1 MAEIAGWFD
10 NATGGDG
17 HYLKTVAEAQQRVSD
32 PSLTPSARIL
42 SEMHKDGLSYRQLA
56 WKYSKEWHSEHLN
69 QTMNPAALASLQSQ
83 ANASLTKQRELEAG
97 LQQPFEDY
105 LAKFYSQY

>member
-10 NATGGDG
+10 DAPGGDG
-17 HYLKTVAEAQQRVSD
+17 NYLNIVAEDQQKVSD

-42 SEMHKDGLSYRQLA
+42 SEMQKDGMSYRQLA
-56 WKYSKEWHSEHLN
+56 WNYSRKWHAEHLD
-69 QTMNPAALASLQSQ
+69 QPLDRATLSALEVQARDSLARQQ
-83 ANASLTKQRELEAG
+83 NLEAEQ
-97 LQQPFEDY
+97 LQHFEDY